1 MGEIL
6 ELKDVLIRR
15 VDDSFLEMVNSTN
28 KEQYMYNF
36 AQYNAYLS
44 VLFIAEMISFDEY
57 LMMSDVK
64 LSFYFSTDRNEVIF
78 E

>member
-28 KEQYMYNF
+28 KEQYIYNF